1 MGLPHLAE
9 HPAPYRVSA
18 FEKAIRSYADN
29 PAENVITPVIGATF
43 DSLGGAYDFY
53 NLYSW
58 EKGFVILYGKSRL
71 NLERTPRSISRTTGG
86 TAMACTLRGTLV
98 R

>member
-1 MGLPHLAE
+1 MGLPHRAE

-53 NLYSW
+53 NL
-58 EKGFVILYGKSRL
+58 LH
-71 NLERTPRSISRTTGG
+71 ERKASASDMRRAG
-86 TAMACTLRGTLV
+86 
-98 R
+98 